1 MENLFLEIL
10 RVIDYRYH
18 KKNTDFYLFPKE
30 YYKLIINKKTVTE
43 DDLIDIVENII
54 EGNEYLFLLS
64 KIESNKELFNKLK
77 FDPNNKI
84 FLANRKIIF
93 FICYFLKYLLML
105 DNNLELD
112 MDIEKSFFGVNNK
125 LVSSFKYILN
135 HSKNNYPLINF
146 YKDIDKFSNENKSV
160 IENIFTNQELRL
172 EKGQFQKNI
181 TYYFISNFCYGL
193 KIHLENKDIGNGV
206 KKSFDYNFEVS
217 IFYIIFSLLSN
228 NINEINLANF
238 YSNLN

>member
-43 DDLIDIVENII
+43 DDLINIVENII

-77 FDPNNKI
+77 FDPDNKI
-84 FLANRKIIF
+84 FLANRKVVF
-93 FICYFLKYLLML
+93 FICYFLKYLVIL
-105 DNNLELD
+105 DDNLELD
-112 MDIEKSFFGVNNK
+112 MDVEKSFFGVNNK
-125 LVSSFKYILN
+125 LVSSFNYILN

-146 YKDIDKFSNENKSV
+146 YKDIDKFSIENKFV
-160 IENIFTNQELRL
+160 IENIFTDQELIL
-172 EKGQFQKNI
+172 EKGHSKK
-181 TYYFISNFCYGL
+181 YYSLFYYNFCYGL